1 MTNYT
6 YNKNYLMKDKQ
17 AWFPIMGE
25 IHYSRVPRR
34 HWKRSLQRMKSMGVD
49 VVSTYVF
56 WNHHE
61 EIKGVYEFEDKKDLR
76 EFVIEVEKTGLK
88 LFLRIGPWS
97 HGEAR
102 YGGFPDW
109 LVKSDYKE
117 RTNDEAYLSQVETY
131 YQKIYTQVKGL
142 FNKDGGPIIGVQI
155 ENEYGH
161 AGGLSGEEGE
171 EHMRQLTQMAKSIG
185 FEVPYYTA
193 TGWGGAVTGGLLPV
207 MGGYCE
213 APWDPRLTKI
223 EPSVNYLFT
232 HERNDHNIGSD
243 YGLGHGITFDMN
255 VFPYLTAE
263 LGGGLQVTHHRRPVA
278 SGQDI
283 AAMSIAKI
291 GSGISLLG
299 YYMFHG
305 GTNPLGKLSSLQE
318 TRDTGYPNDY
328 PVLNYDFQGPIGQYG
343 VISEVGREIKC
354 LAYFL
359 NCYGQ
364 QLCGMPVWIPDSNPK
379 NASNTQD
386 LRWSVRHN
394 GKSGFLFVNNYQ
406 KGEQMTEH
414 SSVKLSIPLEDQ
426 TILFPMMHIRPGDFF
441 FYPFNFPIGQ
451 GLIKY
456 ITATPLTTSKQYGW
470 YFFYSNY
477 PSEVEM
483 VVEGE
488 VNEEKIIVL
497 NHEEALNSW
506 LCEDIIYLVDQAD
519 SSIIMEEDKVVLY
532 HRTDTIVR
540 SYKDNIEETLYACP
554 EEIKT
559 SVRVN
564 QMDNQTY
571 ILTLDYPKE
580 VYDTFLRLNYVGDGA
595 RLFNEKELVA
605 DQYYYGDIWEVSLEA
620 IGFPKELTLKITPV
634 KESDPVYFE
643 KPPIFKEGL
652 ACQLYE
658 SDLQPTYRTIIKGR

>member
-1 MTNYT
+1 MINYT
-6 YNKNYLMKDKQ
+6 YNKNYLMKDNEP
-17 AWFPIMGE
+17 WFPIMGE

-34 HWKRSLQRMKSMGVD
+34 HWRQSLQRMKSMGVD

-61 EIKGVYEFEDKKDLR
+61 EIRGVYEFEDNKNLR
-76 EFVIEVEKTGLK
+76 EFVIEVKKTGLK

-102 YGGFPDW
+102 YGGLPDW
-109 LVKSDYKE
+109 VINADFKE
-117 RTNDEAYLSQVETY
+117 RTNDEAYLYQVEKY

-142 FNKDGGPIIGVQI
+142 FHKDGGPIIGVQI

-161 AGGLSGEEGE
+161 AGGLSGESGE
-171 EHMRQLTQMAKSIG
+171 EHMRRLTQMAKRIG
-185 FEVPYYTA
+185 YEVPYYTA
-193 TGWGGAVTGGLLPV
+193 TGWGGAVTGGLIPV

-213 APWDPRLTKI
+213 APWDHRLTQI
-223 EPSVNYLFT
+223 EPSVNYLIR

-255 VFPYLTAE
+255 LFPYLTAE
-263 LGGGLQVTHHRRPVA
+263 LGGGLQVTHHRRPIA
-278 SGQDI
+278 TGSDI

-305 GTNPLGKLSSLQE
+305 GTNPIGKLSSLQE
-318 TRDTGYPNDY
+318 TRSTGYPNDY

-364 QLCGMPVWIPDSNPK
+364 QLCEMPAWIPNSNPQH
-379 NASNTQD
+379 ASNTD
-386 LRWSVRHN
+386 ALRWSVRHN
-394 GKSGFLFVNNYQ
+394 GRCGFLFVNNYQ
-406 KGEQMTEH
+406 KGEPLTEH
-414 SSVKLSIPLEDQ
+414 LSVNLSVSLEEE
-426 TILFPMMHIRPGDFF
+426 TILFPTMHIRSGDFF
-441 FYPFNFPIGQ
+441 FYPFNLSVGQ

-456 ITATPLTTSKQYGW
+456 ITATPLTRSKKYGW

-483 VVEGE
+483 VFEGK
-488 VNEEKIIVL
+488 VNEEKLIVL
-497 NHEEALNSW
+497 NHNEALNSW
-506 LCEDIIYLVDQAD
+506 LCDDVLYVLDQGN
-519 SSIIMEEDKVVLY
+519 SSIIMEENEVVLY
-532 HRTDTIVR
+532 HRTDTKVR
-540 SYKDNIEETLYACP
+540 SYKENIEEISYTCP
-554 EEIKT
+554 DEMKT
-559 SVRVN
+559 SVSVN
-564 QMDNQTY
+564 QIDRGTY
-571 ILTLDYPKE
+571 ILDLTYPKT
-580 VYDTFLRLNYVGDGA
+580 VHDVFLRLKYVGDEA
-595 RLFNEKELVA
+595 RVFNENALVA
-605 DQYYYGDIWEVSLEA
+605 DQYYYGEVWEVSLEA
-620 IGFPKELTLKITPV
+620 IGYPQKLTLEITPL
-634 KESDPVYFE
+634 KEADPVYFE
-643 KPPIFKEGL
+643 KKPEFKDGL

-658 SDLQPTYRTIIKGR
+658 SKLQLSHRTIIGG